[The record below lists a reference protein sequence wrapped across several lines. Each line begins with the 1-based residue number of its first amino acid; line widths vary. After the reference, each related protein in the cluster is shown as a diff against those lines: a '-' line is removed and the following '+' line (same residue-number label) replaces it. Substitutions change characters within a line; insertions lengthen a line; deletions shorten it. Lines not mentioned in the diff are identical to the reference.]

1 MSKAGYRPSRR
12 SEDGAKYTGRRCRRC
27 RRLRW
32 YELLRMSIQ
41 VRFIDMALKKTHQ
54 IESEVLV
61 SEYVR
66 RLLNC
71 QPLGFAQ
78 SLAPG

>member
-1 MSKAGYRPSRR
+1 
-12 SEDGAKYTGRRCRRC
+12 
-27 RRLRW
+27 
-32 YELLRMSIQ
+32 MSIQ